1 MNRETTTTMRLAV
14 TVPEAAAMIG
24 ISESMTWRLLA
35 VGEIAK
41 VKIGRRTLIRV
52 TELTRFLVD
61 AESSDNTVNGS
72 P

>member
-1 MNRETTTTMRLAV
+1 MDRGTANTMKLAV
-14 TVPEAAAMIG
+14 TVPEAAEMIG

-61 AESSDNTVNGS
+61 AESGDTAVDGS